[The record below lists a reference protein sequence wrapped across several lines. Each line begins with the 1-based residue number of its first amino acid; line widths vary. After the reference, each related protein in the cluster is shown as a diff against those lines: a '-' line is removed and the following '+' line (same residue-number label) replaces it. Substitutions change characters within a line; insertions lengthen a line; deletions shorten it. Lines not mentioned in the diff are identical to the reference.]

1 MFLSRYTIL
10 MSILALLLLSLSSC
24 ASDNSTKLIS
34 EKDISVRSSD
44 YTQKGREFTVFAT
57 LRNPYDYTITGNLTL
72 LTPVYFEIDGSPIR
86 AFTIGP
92 YSSQTFRFNA
102 TPILIRENIGIFNF
116 INTWSLGALS
126 GKNKLYFNIDYG
138 YKGSSIAESCSF
150 VILVIPSYITLF
162 LASVFGGVLGSF
174 LKILTIEKDL
184 KVLKN
189 ISKWRPLLWGVLAAS
204 LAILIQPLGGI
215 YTFQGA
221 ILVGA
226 AIGYSGSSI
235 LEDMLARG

>member
-1 MFLSRYTIL
+1 M
-10 MSILALLLLSLSSC
+10 
-24 ASDNSTKLIS
+24 
-34 EKDISVRSSD
+34 
-44 YTQKGREFTVFAT
+44 
-57 LRNPYDYTITGNLTL
+57 
-72 LTPVYFEIDGSPIR
+72 YFD
-86 AFTIGP
+86 
-92 YSSQTFRFNA
+92 
-102 TPILIRENIGIFNF
+102 
-116 INTWSLGALS
+116 
-126 GKNKLYFNIDYG
+126 IDYE
-138 YKGSSIAESCSF
+138 YKGSSIGESSSF